1 MSAYIDTILQNPQYA
16 VLSAISLITILVVNF
31 SFLTK
36 DEKYPF
42 LIPKKPL
49 ELTDRRVV
57 KEFISNS
64 KSLLA
69 NSRTVYKD
77 QPYRAYTEIGK
88 LLVIPPSWVEALKS
102 NRQLDFLIPAKDVR
116 VGIDSDDSILILIR
130 TLINISPGTTPLDS
144 ILKCRLSSIS
154 ISQRP

>member
-1 MSAYIDTILQNPQYA
+1 MSAYIDTMLQNPQYA

-36 DEKYPF
+36 DGKYPF

-49 ELTDRRVV
+49 ELSDRRVV
-57 KEFISNS
+57 KEFLANS

-77 QPYRAYTEIGK
+77 QPYRAYTELGK
-88 LLVIPPSWVEALKS
+88 LMVIPPSWVEALKS
-102 NRQLDFLIPAKDVR
+102 NRQLDFLLPTKDVR
-116 VGIDSDDSILILIR
+116 VVVD
-130 TLINISPGTTPLDS
+130 
-144 ILKCRLSSIS
+144 K
-154 ISQRP
+154 